1 MAHSDT
7 RQTGCSFSC
16 ASPLLRGAHEFEK
29 LVAYSPDQTIILVL
43 MGVSGA
49 GKTTIGTRLAD
60 ALGWEFFDGDTF
72 HPAANIDKMAAGL
85 PLDDKDRWPWL
96 RSLHDF
102 IHERLIVGAP
112 AVVACSA
119 LKTSYRSILMDGNEG
134 ARLVYL
140 KGSRE
145 LIRRRL
151 EERTDH
157 FFDAA
162 LLDSQFEALEEPDP
176 SEALIVPIDQSPDA
190 IIDTIKQAVVD
201 NVA

>member
-1 MAHSDT
+1 
-7 RQTGCSFSC
+7 
-16 ASPLLRGAHEFEK
+16 
-29 LVAYSPDQTIILVL
+29 

-49 GKTTIGTRLAD
+49 GKTTVGTRLAD
-60 ALGWEFFDGDTF
+60 ELGREFFDGDTF
-72 HPAANIDKMAAGL
+72 HPADNIDKMAAGV
-85 PLDDKDRWPWL
+85 PLTDRDRWPWL

-119 LKTSYRSILMDGNEG
+119 LKETHRAILMDGNTG

-140 KGSRE
+140 KGERN

-151 EERTDH
+151 EARTDH
-157 FFDAA
+157 FFDAD

-176 SEALIVPIDQSPDA
+176 SEALIVSIDQPVDA
-190 IIDTIKQAVVD
+190 MVDTIKQATAD
-201 NVA
+201 NIT